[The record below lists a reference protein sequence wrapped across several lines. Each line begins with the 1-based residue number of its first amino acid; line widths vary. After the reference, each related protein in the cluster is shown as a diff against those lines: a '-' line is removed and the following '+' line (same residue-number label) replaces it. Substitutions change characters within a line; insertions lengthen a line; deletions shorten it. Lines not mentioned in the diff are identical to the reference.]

1 MKSPPAYTYQAT
13 VKSAVSDE
21 LINVYLLRPLAGL
34 LVRAVYPTRIT
45 PNQLTIAAIGWGII
59 AAALYWGGAPA
70 TTAAAGICVTLKDLF
85 DSADGQL
92 ARAKQLYSRAG
103 RFLDSIGDI
112 LVNALVFFAFAFP
125 LWRDTGDPAI
135 PVMAALGFLGISLR
149 VSYHV
154 FYQSS
159 FLHLQEKYELNRTTE
174 EFRPD
179 DLTADPLV
187 RRLQSIFQVLYG
199 WQDRLMV
206 RLDRW
211 CGEGIETGAAWYGD
225 ATGLRLSG
233 FLGLG
238 SELFLLT
245 VCSLMNEMRWYLF
258 LNLVG
263 MNGIWGMCV
272 LYRRVVLRAR
282 LQTSGG

>member
-1 MKSPPAYTYQAT
+1 MKSPPAYTYRAT

-45 PNQLTIAAIGWGII
+45 PNHLTIAAIGWGII
-59 AAALYWGGAPA
+59 AAMLYAAGAPA
-70 TTAAAGICVTLKDLF
+70 MTAAAGICITLKDLF

-112 LVNALVFFAFAFP
+112 LVNALVFLAFSFP
-125 LWRDTGDPAI
+125 LWRDTGNPAI
-135 PVMAALGFLGISLR
+135 PVMGVLGFLGISLR

-154 FYQSS
+154 FYQTS
-159 FLHLQEKYELNRTTE
+159 FLHLQDRYELNRTTE

-179 DLTADPLV
+179 DFAAEPHV

-199 WQDRLMV
+199 WQDRLIV

-211 CGEGIETGAAWYGD
+211 SGEGTETGAAWYGD
-225 ATGLRLSG
+225 AVALRLSG

-245 VCSLMNEMRWYLF
+245 VCSLVNEMRWYLF

-263 MNGIWGMCV
+263 MNGIWGICV
-272 LYRRVVLRAR
+272 LYRRVVLRGQMR
-282 LQTSGG
+282 TSGG